1 MREVVSAIDIITNLS
16 IQEIIR
22 KNKFQMSFLDKFL
35 LGKALIK
42 MMITVNNW
50 SVLDYISTSD
60 DDDMNTGTS
69 KCTCLNLQWKT

>member
-1 MREVVSAIDIITNLS
+1 MDKQVKLLSHKTWNYVILGYILKYKYMREVVSAIDIITNLS

-42 MMITVNNW
+42 MMITVNN
-50 SVLDYISTSD
+50 
-60 DDDMNTGTS
+60 
-69 KCTCLNLQWKT
+69 